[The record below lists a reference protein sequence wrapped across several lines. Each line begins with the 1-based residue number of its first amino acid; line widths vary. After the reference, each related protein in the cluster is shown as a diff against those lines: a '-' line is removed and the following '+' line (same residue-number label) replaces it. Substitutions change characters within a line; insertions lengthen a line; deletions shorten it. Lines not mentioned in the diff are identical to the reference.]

1 MKNPIH
7 ILNRFLCFP
16 LLFVV
21 GIYFL
26 SSGISV
32 PVKKDSSVK
41 IGLEKTKEGSTNSS
55 KSEIKIAFIA
65 VVQVFHGFVQPI
77 LFTCLFLIVFLGIYS
92 TLVQGFDFTR
102 IGFFR
107 HLFTHVIAT
116 NAP

>member
-16 LLFVV
+16 LLLVV

-32 PVKKDSSVK
+32 PVKKGPVAK
-41 IGLEKTKEGSTNSS
+41 IGLEKAKDGSTNSS

-77 LFTCLFLIVFLGIYS
+77 LFTCLFLIVFLGFHS
-92 TLVQGFDFTR
+92 SLVPGFAFPQ